1 MCQPKHERPTHK
13 HTKHQQKTCGSRSMR
28 SCHLGSAYSALVY
41 RGDIAG
47 NVQSLKIFED
57 LNMNSTDSQH
67 YSLAKDREMMS
78 EVTELGNFICEVINQ
93 PISSSCILAKQ
104 ARSARKSILQEKRI
118 GHEPLRVPFRDITSS
133 INNQDHVFS
142 SNITQGS
149 TPHSGSSNLPTNL
162 ETNAS
167 LSTLCGVSSNDEISC
182 SNKTTQDHNLT
193 NIINGD
199 ISPNKEN
206 IQLRKRVRH
215 DKSTITALRRM
226 IKFDNE
232 KCSVDGGNLYSVDI
246 YEESHMNLNDVQTIT
261 LSNDEYLDLGDPIYN
276 CEYCGAYMW
285 YEERSEKSKNPL
297 YPKFSQCCSKGKFQL
312 PLLKEPP
319 LLLRN
324 LLNGVDPR
332 STNYINNIRAY
343 NMMFSFTSMGGKVDT
358 SVNKGSGPYIFKIE
372 GANYHRIGT
381 SLPHL
386 CESKSAGIRLD
397 IVNDLKAML
406 DAYNPLAKSFRM
418 ARDCFRENDNLNM
431 RMKLIGTRKYNGRMC
446 NLPTAP
452 EVAALIVGDIDDQM
466 DVRDIIVES
475 RVGFL
480 KGISELHP
488 SYLPL
493 QYPLLFPYGEDGY
506 MIDIPHRDNDGSCQ
520 RTRITVTMREFW
532 VLYMI
537 QNHQDAMAICK
548 WYGFPDLF
556 ITITC
561 NPKWPEISRYLASVK
576 SNPKNRP
583 DIFYRVFKMKLDV
596 LIKDLKDHGLLGK
609 TQAVIYMVEF
619 QKRGLPH
626 AHILLFLHRDNKIP
640 SPTDVDRIISA
651 EIPSNTD
658 NQKLY
663 EAVKSFMIHG
673 PCGTYN
679 KDSPC
684 MLDGKISHVYAEK

>member
-1 MCQPKHERPTHK
+1 MDNMDRNLYRLP
-13 HTKHQQKTCGSRSMR
+13 GSFGIPSD
-28 SCHLGSAYSALVY
+28 GP
-41 RGDIAG
+41 IEG

-78 EVTELGNFICEVINQ
+78 EATELGNVICEVINQ

-142 SNITQGS
+142 SNITQVSSQPS

-167 LSTLCGVSSNDEISC
+167 LSTLCGVSSNDEIGC

-193 NIINGD
+193 NITNGD

-232 KCSVDGGNLYSVDI
+232 ECSVDGGNLYSMDI
-246 YEESHMNLNDVQTIT
+246 SEESHMNLNDVQTIT

-297 YPKFSQCCSKGKFQL
+297 YQKFSQCCSKGKIQL

-319 LLLRN
+319 SLLRN

-343 NMMFSFTSMGGKVDT
+343 NMTFSFTSMGGKVDT
-358 SVNKGSGPYIFKIE
+358 SVNKGSGPYVFKIQ

-381 SLPHL
+381 LLPQ
-386 CESKSAGIRLD
+386 SG
-397 IVNDLKAML
+397 
-406 DAYNPLAKSFRM
+406 
-418 ARDCFRENDNLNM
+418 
-431 RMKLIGTRKYNGRMC
+431 
-446 NLPTAP
+446 
-452 EVAALIVGDIDDQM
+452 
-466 DVRDIIVES
+466 
-475 RVGFL
+475 
-480 KGISELHP
+480 
-488 SYLPL
+488 SYPKFS
-493 QYPLLFPYGEDGY
+493 Q
-506 MIDIPHRDNDGSCQ
+506 
-520 RTRITVTMREFW
+520 
-532 VLYMI
+532 LY
-537 QNHQDAMAICK
+537 
-548 WYGFPDLF
+548 
-556 ITITC
+556 
-561 NPKWPEISRYLASVK
+561 
-576 SNPKNRP
+576 
-583 DIFYRVFKMKLDV
+583 
-596 LIKDLKDHGLLGK
+596 
-609 TQAVIYMVEF
+609 IY
-619 QKRGLPH
+619 
-626 AHILLFLHRDNKIP
+626 D
-640 SPTDVDRIISA
+640 
-651 EIPSNTD
+651 TD
-658 NQKLY
+658 NEVTNRINALSQSRPEYDRTL
-663 EAVKSFMIHG
+663 
-673 PCGTYN
+673 
-679 KDSPC
+679 
-684 MLDGKISHVYAEK
+684 